1 MTKLRSLD
9 KRTRELFAQ
18 PNSELLSIFLRSYGL
33 CKSEQKLELRFELI
47 PFFTKIEQNMLRAKK
62 EKDLADSFYRSFLEK
77 QSQYRH
83 SMVEQNQARGKRRF
97 FESKAEKQVDDYILD
112 FDYNQFIVGK
122 QLQVFP
128 FLTDGGFQT

>member
-1 MTKLRSLD
+1 
-9 KRTRELFAQ
+9 
-18 PNSELLSIFLRSYGL
+18 
-33 CKSEQKLELRFELI
+33 
-47 PFFTKIEQNMLRAKK
+47 MLRAKK

-97 FESKAEKQVDDYILD
+97 FESKADKQVDDYILD